1 MSLELIKQ
9 RVSLYLYNMR
19 LLESQKQEIMADF
32 SQLNI
37 QQAILPADDK
47 KQPLKENSS
56 INWGREEL
64 MAYFDKRKKMMKEK
78 EWMESTILPSSPETF
93 KPF

>member
-19 LLESQKQEIMADF
+19 LLESQKHEIMADF

-37 QQAILPADDK
+37 QQSILPDDDK

-56 INWGREEL
+56 INWKMGKL
-64 MAYFDKRKKMMKEK
+64 MGYFEKRKKMKEK
-78 EWMESTILPSSPETF
+78 E
-93 KPF
+93 

>member
-78 EWMESTILPSSPETF
+78 E
-93 KPF
+93 

>member
-1 MSLELIKQ
+1 MSLKLIKQ

-19 LLESQKQEIMADF
+19 LLESQKHEIMADF

-64 MAYFDKRKKMMKEK
+64 MEYFGRRKKIKGK
-78 EWMESTILPSSPETF
+78 EWTESTILPSSPETF

>member
-19 LLESQKQEIMADF
+19 LLESQKHEIMADF

>member
-19 LLESQKQEIMADF
+19 LLESQKHEIMADF

-64 MAYFDKRKKMMKEK
+64 MAYFDKRKKMKEK
-78 EWMESTILPSSPETF
+78 EWTESTILPSSPETF
-93 KPF
+93 KPL